1 MNVEFCQSPV
11 LVSHTLTGR
20 FAAAT
25 GEAARAVLN
34 AFQATW
40 RYHSPQAGQE
50 RAFELMADIDVH
62 TLKDIGAPNWL
73 IAQAVERRDAYHLHL
88 LELYRS

>member
-11 LVSHTLTGR
+11 PMSHTLTGR

-25 GEAARAVLN
+25 GDAARAALN

-40 RYHSPQAGQE
+40 RNHSPLAGQE
-50 RAFELMADIDVH
+50 RRFELMADIDEH

-73 IAQAVERRDAYHLHL
+73 IAQAVERKDAHHLHL
-88 LELYRS
+88 LDLYRS